1 MVRCLDRVE
10 ARKVA
15 EVGFCMIEDEEEEIE
30 EDSEIDY
37 GEEIEEES
45 EIDYGEEI
53 DEEGD

>member
-30 EDSEIDY
+30 EESEIDY